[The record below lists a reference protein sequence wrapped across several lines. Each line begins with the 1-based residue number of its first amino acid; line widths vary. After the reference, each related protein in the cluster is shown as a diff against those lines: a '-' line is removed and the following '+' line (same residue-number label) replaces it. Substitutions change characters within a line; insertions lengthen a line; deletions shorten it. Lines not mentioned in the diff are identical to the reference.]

1 MVANKKNIVDLIK
14 YTISIIG
21 LIYLIY
27 VIFFDG
33 SDKIGNIQVYSSDV
47 GEMNWEDANFACKN
61 LGEGWRLPTISELE
75 LIEKNEDDL
84 KGLFKN
90 SYYWSS
96 TENLEGKIYVINI
109 GSTFVSA
116 LDKRILGGYRSSNKI
131 ENYYVRPVRT
141 LK

>member
-61 LGEGWRLPTISELE
+61 LGEAWRLPTLC
-75 LIEKNEDDL
+75 
-84 KGLFKN
+84 
-90 SYYWSS
+90 
-96 TENLEGKIYVINI
+96 
-109 GSTFVSA
+109 
-116 LDKRILGGYRSSNKI
+116 
-131 ENYYVRPVRT
+131 
-141 LK
+141 